1 MNINTNNVKDFMV
14 DVETLSIDSNAMI
27 IAIGAVQFD
36 FEKKMIISTFYKII
50 SPTDKD
56 GIIDFDTIKWWMR
69 QEDSVRSI
77 FNAPGNSLK
86 EVLLSLANFF
96 LFDHNAEVIRV
107 WGNGA
112 SFDNVILANAYGRCG
127 LKKPWSY
134 NGDMCYRTIKS
145 LYPHVKIK
153 REGNHHNALDDAI
166 SQAKHLIDIYESEV
180 QQDGK

>member
-1 MNINTNNVKDFMV
+1 MV
-14 DVETLSIDSNAMI
+14 DIETLSIDSNDII

-36 FEKKMIISTFYKII
+36 LKRKSIISTFYKII
-50 SPTDKD
+50 NPTEKD
-56 GIIDFDTIKWWMR
+56 GVIDFDTIKWWMR

-86 EVLLSLANFF
+86 EVLLSLTDFF
-96 LFDHNAEVIRV
+96 LFDYNQETIRV

-112 SFDNVILANAYGRCG
+112 SFDNVILANAYKRCG

-153 REGNHHNALDDAI
+153 REGDHHNALDDAI
-166 SQAKHLIDIYESEV
+166 SQTKHLIDIYESES
-180 QQDGK
+180 KE